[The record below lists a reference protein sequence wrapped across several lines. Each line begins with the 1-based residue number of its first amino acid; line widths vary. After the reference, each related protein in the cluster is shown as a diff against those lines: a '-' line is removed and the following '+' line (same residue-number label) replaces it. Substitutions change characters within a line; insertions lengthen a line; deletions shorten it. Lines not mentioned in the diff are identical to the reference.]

1 MQKTPYSS
9 RKASEKTLLED
20 YAGQAL
26 VGISSKIMNVSKD
39 FSKDLEM
46 QKFVASVSFGIA
58 EAMIKEAEKGAYGK
72 ANDYFPK
79 QEDK

>member
-1 MQKTPYSS
+1 MSKSAFA
-9 RKASEKTLLED
+9 RAASVGITGVNHPERDGMTLLEY

-46 QKFVASVSFGIA
+46 QEFAASVSFGLA
-58 EAMIKEAEKGAYGK
+58 EAMINESEKRS
-72 ANDYFPK
+72 
-79 QEDK
+79 Q